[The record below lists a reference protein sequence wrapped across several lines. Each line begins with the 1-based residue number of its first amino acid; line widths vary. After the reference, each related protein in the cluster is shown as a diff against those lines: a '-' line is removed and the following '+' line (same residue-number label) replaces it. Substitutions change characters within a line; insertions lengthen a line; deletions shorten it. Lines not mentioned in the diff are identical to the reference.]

1 MTGPKETPPDGPT
14 FRLDTC
20 VGDSETVLRLYG
32 EGDLVAAPVLRGAL
46 SHTRSK
52 GRPPVVVLDLS
63 GLTFVDASFLAVI
76 ARHRECAD
84 IHQIVLRAP
93 TPFVAR
99 VLDIVGWN
107 DLVEPAR

>member
-1 MTGPKETPPDGPT
+1 
-14 FRLDTC
+14 
-20 VGDSETVLRLYG
+20 
-32 EGDLVAAPVLRGAL
+32 
-46 SHTRSK
+46 
-52 GRPPVVVLDLS
+52 VVLDLS